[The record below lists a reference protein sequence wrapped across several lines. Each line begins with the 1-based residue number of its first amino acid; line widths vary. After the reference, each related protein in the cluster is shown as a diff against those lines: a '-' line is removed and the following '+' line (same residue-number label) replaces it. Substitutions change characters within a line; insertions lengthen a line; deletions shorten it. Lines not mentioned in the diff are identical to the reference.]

1 MERALNHQLCAEA
14 KWPEA
19 LHLCRMTQEAEVADT
34 TAVNASG
41 QQVVFGFPVVIFVCT
56 SKVFSFFWGVLQTTQ
71 KAPGEL
77 PANRDPKNST
87 SFLKPGHWDLEF
99 TNS

>member
-41 QQVVFGFPVVIFVCT
+41 QQVVFGFPDVIFVCT
-56 SKVFSFFWGVLQTTQ
+56 
-71 KAPGEL
+71 
-77 PANRDPKNST
+77 
-87 SFLKPGHWDLEF
+87 
-99 TNS
+99 